1 MCGTLAQMHTY
12 MKLPL
17 VEDYMEPSL
26 EDIYQRHNQELRKIR
41 KFIRKKGASCSVRE
55 AVSGDGGGIIW
66 KRETVRLHF

>member
-1 MCGTLAQMHTY
+1 

-26 EDIYQRHNQELRKIR
+26 EDIYQRHNQELRKIPKVYPQKKEHPVRLR
-41 KFIRKKGASCSVRE
+41 KLYLATVE
-55 AVSGDGGGIIW
+55 AYL